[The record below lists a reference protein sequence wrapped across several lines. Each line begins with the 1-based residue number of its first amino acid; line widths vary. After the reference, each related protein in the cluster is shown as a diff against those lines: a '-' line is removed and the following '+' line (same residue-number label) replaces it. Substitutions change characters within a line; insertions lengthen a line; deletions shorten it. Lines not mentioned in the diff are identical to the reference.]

1 MKRLFMLLA
10 ALMLMASASFAQK
23 NFHFWSGN
31 SYMET
36 ISDVD
41 SLTFSE
47 GNDLLHPVFVDLNAT
62 TNTVQGTVKIV
73 LKDGVK
79 SIDNSCEIGIFFSD
93 ENSTPTYEDYFKL
106 LGNNV
111 QDYPF
116 TIKNLVPGTTYYYI
130 AYVKIERM
138 VYYSEVKSVTT
149 KGEKPTP
156 PAYTLINGHKFVDLG
171 LPSGLL
177 WAETNVG
184 ASSATDAGDY
194 FAWGETEPKTNYSWD
209 TYKWGV
215 TPTKYND
222 TDGKTVLD
230 AEDDVATVKWG
241 APCRMPSYSE
251 LEELYDNCHML
262 SKSDYN
268 GVSGHLFT
276 GPNGN
281 TIFLPA
287 SGGIDNET
295 YYNRG
300 EYGYYWSRSI
310 PIDGVQEPVAIE
322 FLNFYPY
329 LYARSLYRY
338 YGLSVRPVTE
348 K

>member
-10 ALMLMASASFAQK
+10 ALMLMVSASFAQK

-93 ENSTPTYEDYFKL
+93 ENSTPTYKDYFKL

-111 QDYPF
+111 QDYSF

-209 TYKWGV
+209 TYKWGE

-222 TDGKTVLD
+222 TDGKTILD

-241 APCRMPSYSE
+241 APCRMPSFSE
-251 LEELYDNCHML
+251 FEELYENCLML
-262 SKSDYN
+262 CKTNNN
-268 GVSGHLFT
+268 GASEFLFT

-287 SGGIDNET
+287 SGAIDNESLFG
-295 YYNRG
+295 RG
-300 EYGYYWSRSI
+300 GYSYYWSSSI
-310 PIDGVQEPVAIE
+310 LFDETQKAAMM
-322 FLNFYPY
+322 NFYYYYPFCFKGTV
-329 LYARSLYRY
+329 YRY